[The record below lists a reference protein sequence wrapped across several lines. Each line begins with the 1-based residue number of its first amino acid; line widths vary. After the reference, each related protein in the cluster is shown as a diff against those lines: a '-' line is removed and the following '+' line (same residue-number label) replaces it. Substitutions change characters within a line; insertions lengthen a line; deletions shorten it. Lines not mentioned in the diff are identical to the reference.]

1 MTYKLK
7 AIDCENFSNH
17 HIANMLYDNDSLE
30 EELRLAASFQKTI
43 MPDSLECDYLK
54 TAIYYQPQNI
64 ISGDVY
70 GFSLNREQEA
80 GIFLGDATGHGIIAA
95 LMTMMV
101 HIGLDGLPGYLSC
114 DEVLRRMNILI
125 ANRHTG
131 RSIASCFM
139 RISPDGTLKVSHAG
153 IPSILVLP
161 KQSNEIVQFD
171 KGGCPLG
178 MFADEPVNYLEEQY
192 QLQSGDK
199 IIAYTDGLA
208 EWRNKDH
215 IPFGEESL
223 LSLFKQ
229 LKQYDIEKI
238 SRDIVQA
245 LEVHANNV
253 TAHDDATLL
262 VFEYL

>member
-7 AIDCENFSNH
+7 AIDCEHISNNQ
-17 HIANMLYDNDSLE
+17 AVNMLYDSNSLKE
-30 EELRLAASFQKTI
+30 EMRLAASFQKTI
-43 MPDSLECDYLK
+43 MPDSLNCDYLK

-70 GFSLNREQEA
+70 EFSLNREQEA
-80 GIFLGDATGHGIIAA
+80 GIFLGDATGHGIVAA

-114 DEVLRRMNILI
+114 DEVLRRMNVLI
-125 ANRHTG
+125 ANRHSG

-139 RISPDGTLKVSHAG
+139 RISPDGTLKISHAG

-161 KQSNEIVQFD
+161 KNSDEIIQFD

-178 MFADEPVNYLEEQY
+178 MFSDEPVAYLEEQY

-199 IIAYTDGLA
+199 IIAYTDGLT
-208 EWRNKDH
+208 EWRNNEY
-215 IPFGEESL
+215 IPYGEEK
-223 LSLFKQ
+223 LFSA
-229 LKQYDIEKI
+229 LKNSKDNDVEKI
-238 SRDIVQA
+238 
-245 LEVHANNV
+245 VHDVIHAIETYSQN
-253 TAHDDATLL
+253 TPSHDDTTLL